1 MSITYLGIVTCKNEI
16 QIVPLYEC
24 FDLTLTVDSLVK
36 VLTTWQEPIREIEV
50 LVVVEEG
57 ENRRIR
63 QSHRNHGYDELLND
77 GIDGDSESEDLSI
90 PPSSGNVGGGSST
103 TTAGVMNYMVTGK
116 LHTRYTLS
124 SSQRQV
130 LLGNRENKTLS
141 STIPVLTTT
150 SPSSSPSTI
159 DLSPNGFPRLVSHDL
174 QVYFLKSGQYHV
186 QAFVKIHY
194 DDPHYSEDD
203 FGGATNIWW
212 TNETDISILAVD
224 E

>member
-1 MSITYLGIVTCKNEI
+1 MFITCVGILSCKNEI

-63 QSHRNHGYDELLND
+63 QSHHNHGYDELLND

-90 PPSSGNVGGGSST
+90 PPSSGNVGGNTGTTTT
-103 TTAGVMNYMVTGK
+103 TTAGVMNYMVSGK

-124 SSQRQV
+124 TSQRQV
-130 LLGNRENKTLS
+130 LLGNRENKNTISLS
-141 STIPVLTTT
+141 SGT
-150 SPSSSPSTI
+150 PSSSTTI

-194 DDPHYSEDD
+194 DDPHYGEDD